1 MHGSGAAWRSSDSFG
16 GRGRAHLDSTPDRG
30 RVDRFDRPDPAGV
43 DPKEAEKHSEQVGK
57 AGPEASESEEATEV
71 LRVPRTPLEPPRE
84 SKPLAST

>member
-16 GRGRAHLDSTPDRG
+16 GRGRAHLDPTPDRG
-30 RVDRFDRPDPAGV
+30 RVDRFDRRDPGV
-43 DPKEAEKHSEQVGK
+43 DPKEAEKGSEQVGK
-57 AGPEASESEEATEV
+57 ADPEASESEEATEV